1 MEGIVAVLG
10 VILLVLCLV
19 GTIGYNGL
27 RRKWAGIIGVGG
39 SYVILLGVML
49 LFAVIGTLVK
59 AITGQ
64 PLGSGAGE
72 IVGTVLVM
80 LACLGYMAMV
90 IAVRC
95 QTTAQKILL
104 PLVAC
109 LIGAGFIWRLLL
121 AIVAHVPM
129 DNGATDASV
138 LDAMPDI
145 IYDTN
150 NARAVYRKQGAY
162 GDHVDYYGPDGQTVT
177 FYESDVKGANYKGFA
192 LS

>member
-10 VILLVLCLV
+10 VILLGLCLV

-39 SYVILLGVML
+39 SYVILLGIML
-49 LFAVIGTLVK
+49 LFSAIGMLVK
-59 AITGQ
+59 AVTGQ
-64 PLGSGAGE
+64 GVETSAGE
-72 IVGTVLVM
+72 IVGTLVVMAACLVYMVLVI
-80 LACLGYMAMV
+80 CG
-90 IAVRC
+90 RC
-95 QTTAQKILL
+95 QTTAQRVML
-104 PLVAC
+104 PLAAC

-129 DNGATDASV
+129 DNGETGASA
-138 LDAMPDI
+138 LDSMPDI

-150 NARAVYRKQGAY
+150 NARTVWHKQGVY
-162 GDHVDYYGPDGQTVT
+162 GDHVDYYGPNGETVT
-177 FYESDVKGANYKGFA
+177 FYQSDIEGSNYKGFA